1 MDRHVDHTH
10 ASPSYYE
17 HVHQTLTYPLT
28 NPAHAHT
35 RPTVFT
41 DLSVT
46 ITVRLTGFET
56 VTGTTR
62 TSTCYWDTATLTE
75 CVVFRGITEGVH
87 RRRRA
92 VEPSAVQE
100 KSVPFYRRPD
110 RVVTNVFFSLFLVF
124 RMEATAAPPPL
135 AEVAEVELRSTMETT
150 ADDGLPLVRSADE
163 TSVVDLGTI
172 TWTVVRQN
180 IYTGSTLIFPTV
192 TESVDTDCY
201 APGYTV
207 SCEVV

>member
-1 MDRHVDHTH
+1 
-10 ASPSYYE
+10 
-17 HVHQTLTYPLT
+17 
-28 NPAHAHT
+28 
-35 RPTVFT
+35 
-41 DLSVT
+41 
-46 ITVRLTGFET
+46 
-56 VTGTTR
+56 
-62 TSTCYWDTATLTE
+62 
-75 CVVFRGITEGVH
+75 
-87 RRRRA
+87 
-92 VEPSAVQE
+92 
-100 KSVPFYRRPD
+100 
-110 RVVTNVFFSLFLVF
+110 
-124 RMEATAAPPPL
+124 MEATAAPPPL